1 MRCVPFHPLARP
13 PAGPRGFSRSHAR
26 SASCAPHAAKT
37 FSLCV
42 IAASLTLGS
51 PLLAVA
57 QAAKSG
63 KSGQSTQ
70 AAPLSLISEY
80 TSLNPNDPPWCLSED
95 DIHIREW
102 SGSLDGSFSATE
114 RLCEES
120 VDYYDGMWWSGG
132 GVGFQTEAYVVG
144 ALNDLAIT
152 SPLGDSH
159 QAVLVGSSTAKGVT
173 TYHYEACYVTSRS
186 ISTGT
191 GGAAL
196 PGGTW
201 TMTLSGAITRTT
213 FYVHALMPY
222 VSYQQEHCPASEQNL
237 TP

>member
-1 MRCVPFHPLARP
+1 MRYPVRPAVPT
-13 PAGPRGFSRSHAR
+13 PAGARELSSSRAR
-26 SASCAPHAAKT
+26 
-37 FSLCV
+37 
-42 IAASLTLGS
+42 AASPAAIARRTLTLSALVASLAVCS
-51 PLLAVA
+51 PLTPVA
-57 QAAKSG
+57 HADKSG
-63 KSGQSTQ
+63 KGGQSTQ
-70 AAPLSLISEY
+70 ATPLTLISEY
-80 TSLNPNDPPWCLSED
+80 TALNPNDPPWCLSED

-114 RLCEES
+114 RLCDES

-144 ALNDLAIT
+144 TLSGLAIT

-191 GGAAL
+191 GGPAL

-201 TMTLSGAITRTT
+201 TMTLSGTITRAT

-222 VSYQQEHCPASEQNL
+222 VSYQEEHCPVSEQNL